1 MAPETATFIKGKLN
15 QKQASNC
22 RVALSAMAAF
32 WHAVEINRDG
42 WNSRTHMPVIQC
54 CILSALTVR
63 DILHGMG
70 RRDAAV
76 FKSGLQ
82 VEVTAGGLPYAV
94 TIGSPIAAEIPGQW
108 NAHMV
113 VKLGDLIIDP
123 TIGQASRDWN
133 NLPQS
138 AVFRDGMCAGRRVQ
152 LTENHSAALTTR
164 HIYKDDNRKIQV
176 SYFKLPH
183 GVEQMICDWQDVPDA
198 DYERR
203 ARLVEDALALLRQPQ
218 TIAA

>member
-1 MAPETATFIKGKLN
+1 MAHETETFIKGKLN
-15 QKQASNC
+15 QKQASDC
-22 RVALSAMAAF
+22 QIALSALAAF
-32 WHAVEINRDG
+32 WQVVEINKGG
-42 WNSRTHMPVIQC
+42 WSSRTQLPVIQC

-76 FKSGLQ
+76 CKSGLQ
-82 VEVTAGGLPYAV
+82 VEVVEGSLPYAV
-94 TIGSPIAAEIPGQW
+94 TIGSPLAAEIADQW

-113 VKLGDLIIDP
+113 VKLGDLVIDP
-123 TIGQASRDWN
+123 TIGQARRAWN

-152 LTENHSAALTTR
+152 LAENHSAPVTTR
-164 HIYKDDNRKIQV
+164 HIYNDGNRKIRV
-176 SYFKLPH
+176 SYFKLPKR
-183 GVEQMICDWQDVPDA
+183 VEQMICGWQDVPDA

-203 ARLVEDALALLRQPQ
+203 ARFVEDALALLRQPQ
-218 TIAA
+218 PIAA